1 MEKKIVEQFNNLV
14 RVVEQFHNILRVA
27 EIFGNISANKK
38 KGFCIYEN

>member
-1 MEKKIVEQFNNLV
+1 MEQKIVEQFNNLV
-14 RVVEQFHNILRVA
+14 RVVEPFHNILRVA

>member
-1 MEKKIVEQFNNLV
+1 MEQKIVEQFNNLV